1 MLKVKVE
8 KGDTL
13 DRVLKQLKTKIHRTG
28 LMKEIRA
35 RQEFIKP
42 SVKKR
47 KQKLKTIYNTKK
59 ANEN

>member
-1 MLKVKVE
+1 MLKVTLE
-8 KGDTL
+8 KGDSL
-13 DRVLKQLKTKIHRTG
+13 DRALKALKTKIHRTG

-42 SVKKR
+42 SIVKR